1 MSSYGGENKHLKVQH
16 YQITVLGMVDP
27 SWSEWFSDLRL
38 IRTVDAH
45 GFSIT
50 RLSGVLPDQGALRG
64 VLNRLWD
71 LNLTLLSVRVK
82 LYYQEVI
89 K

>member
-1 MSSYGGENKHLKVQH
+1 MSRYGGENKHLKIQH
-16 YQITVLGMVDP
+16 YQITVLGSVDP
-27 SWSEWFSDLRL
+27 SWSEWFSDLHL
-38 IRTVDAH
+38 TRTLDAQ

-82 LYYQEVI
+82 QSNQEVI